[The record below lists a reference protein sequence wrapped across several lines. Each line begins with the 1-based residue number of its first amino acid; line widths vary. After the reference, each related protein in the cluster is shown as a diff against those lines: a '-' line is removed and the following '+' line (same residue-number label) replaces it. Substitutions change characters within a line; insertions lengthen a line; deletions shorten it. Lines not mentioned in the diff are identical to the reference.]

1 MTLEATLDDE
11 QLTARLDA
19 QTGADGV
26 LHGVLRS
33 GLDADAAL
41 SGEVSLDIAQ
51 LAWLELLSPDL
62 AAPSGHLHGQ
72 LSVAGTGQSPQLS
85 GQLRLTDFA
94 AELPAL
100 GIALSDSHA
109 RLDAASNGDQIGRAS
124 CRERVCQYV

>member
-1 MTLEATLDDE
+1 MRISDWSSDVCSSDL
-11 QLTARLDA
+11 
-19 QTGADGV
+19 TGADGV

-109 RLDAASNGDQIGRAS
+109 RLDAADRKSTRLNS
-124 CRERVCQYV
+124 SH

>member
-72 LSVAGTGQSPQLS
+72 LSVAGRSEEHTSELQSLMRIS
-85 GQLRLTDFA
+85 YAVFCLK
-94 AELPAL
+94 
-100 GIALSDSHA
+100 
-109 RLDAASNGDQIGRAS
+109 
-124 CRERVCQYV
+124 